1 MELLLRAHEDLNSPT
16 WSIIWMLVILL
27 IGVAYYIYTIMKLS
41 FEELE
46 NGSNDPTKSEE
57 LLQLPSDQDQ
67 QSS

>member
-67 QSS
+67 QGS

>member
-1 MELLLRAHEDLNSPT
+1 MELLLRAHEDLNAPT